1 MMFHHSMTANDG
13 AMRKSSGG
21 RFLVVQASCLGLGVL
36 GVLGMLTT
44 TRAVIITR
52 GLHIFIYLVVYVNS
66 SSICKF

>member
-1 MMFHHSMTANDG
+1 MVLCGSPQ
-13 AMRKSSGG
+13 SGG
-21 RFLVVQASCLGLGVL
+21 RFLVVQAGCLGLGVL

-52 GLHIFIYLVVYVNS
+52 GVTYIYIS